1 MGAFTSLPLVGAA
14 VNAVALPA
22 PRLAGSLSRR
32 MWALPGP
39 PRAVRDADREL
50 HEAADTATVRLDGW
64 EVATYAWGDTSRP
77 VLLVHG
83 WRSRALR
90 FAPLVRRLVDLGY
103 GPVSWDAPGHGAT
116 PGPVGTIL
124 DALRIQRLLQERHG
138 RFHAVVAHSLGA
150 PFAVHALREGLEADR
165 AVLLAGVS
173 DFDYLITAFSDA
185 LRLGPRARGALRTA
199 VERHYFDA
207 DPAVWERF
215 STTHRIDTL
224 EQPFLLLHD
233 DTDEV
238 VPFAHSLR
246 TLEHLGGRGR
256 MIATTGLGHSGA
268 LFEREHLDAIAA
280 FVRGVGAPD
289 AGLPAP
295 SAPDGL
301 RTA

>member
-1 MGAFTSLPLVGAA
+1 VLGIFGTLSTYSGRGWYRFHRNEMYDVYGYGSVNMYHYRWRHLNNETVLGIGIALVMTY
-14 VNAVALPA
+14 
-22 PRLAGSLSRR
+22 RS
-32 MWALPGP
+32 
-39 PRAVRDADREL
+39 D
-50 HEAADTATVRLDGW
+50 
-64 EVATYAWGDTSRP
+64 EVTYTWGDTARP

-83 WRSRALR
+83 WRSRAAR
-90 FAPLVRRLVDLGY
+90 FAPLIRRLIDLGY

-116 PGPVGTIL
+116 GGPLGTIL
-124 DALRIQRLLQERHG
+124 DALRIQRRLQERHG
-138 RFHAVVAHSLGA
+138 RFHAVVAHSMGA
-150 PFAVHALREGLEADR
+150 PFAVHGLREGIEADR

-173 DFDYLITAFSDA
+173 DFDYLLTAFSDA
-185 LRLGPRARGALRTA
+185 LRLGPRALRALRSE

-207 DPAVWERF
+207 DPTVWERF

-268 LFEREHLDAIAA
+268 LFEREHLDAVTT
-280 FVRGVGAPD
+280 FVQGAD
-289 AGLPAP
+289 LPLTVPGARP
-295 SAPDGL
+295 GPA
-301 RTA
+301 

>member
-1 MGAFTSLPLVGAA
+1 MGAFEPLPLLGAA
-14 VNAVALPA
+14 VNALALPA

-32 MWALPGP
+32 LWASPPP
-39 PRAVRDADREL
+39 PRAVPDRDRDL
-50 HEAADTATVRLDGW
+50 HEAADTATVRVGRWD
-64 EVATYAWGDTSRP
+64 VAAYAWGDTARP

-83 WRSRALR
+83 WRSRAAR

-116 PGPVGTIL
+116 GGPVGTIL
-124 DALRIQRLLQERHG
+124 DALRIQRLLQERYG
-138 RFHAVVAHSLGA
+138 RFHAVVAHSMGA
-150 PFAVHALREGLEADR
+150 PFAVHALREGVEADR

-173 DFDYLITAFSDA
+173 DFGFLLTAFTDA
-185 LRLGPRARGALRTA
+185 LGMGPRALAALRA
-199 VERHYFDA
+199 DVERHYFDA
-207 DPAVWERF
+207 DPTVWERF

-268 LFEREHLDAIAA
+268 LFEREHLDAITS
-280 FVRGVGAPD
+280 FVQGADLPV
-289 AGLPAP
+289 PAP
-295 SAPDGL
+295 GD
-301 RTA
+301 RTGTA